1 MQQTVL
7 ILGGNG
13 KVGRHAVDAFWNAGW
28 TVRSYKRGTDMVAA
42 AEGVDVIV
50 NGLNP
55 PNYHNWGQII
65 PQITT
70 EVIAAAKASGATVII
85 PGNIY
90 NYGNK
95 PGLLDEDTP
104 QVPNTRK
111 GKIRVAM
118 EQEYK
123 SSGVRTIVLRAG
135 NFIDPYC
142 DDDLMKAALLRDIG
156 KDKLTTLGDPDAIQA
171 YAYMPDWA
179 RAALALAEKRWDLPT
194 FSDIPFPGH
203 SFTTTH
209 LRALIANHTQRDV
222 RIVGF
227 PWWMMKLL
235 SPFWELA
242 REMGEMRYLYDMPH
256 QIGDRTFRRL
266 LPDFVPTDLETVMLS
281 GLPDDIDPN
290 KMMRSGGQVIP
301 AE

>member
-1 MQQTVL
+1 MQQKVL
-7 ILGGNG
+7 ILGGSG
-13 KVGRHAVDAFWNAGW
+13 KVGRHCADAFWNAGW
-28 TVRSYKRGTDMVAA
+28 TVRHYKRGTDIVAA
-42 AEGVDVIV
+42 AEGVDVIL

-55 PNYHNWGQII
+55 PNYHNWSQII
-65 PQITT
+65 PQITAD
-70 EVIAAAKASGATVII
+70 VMAAAKASGATVII

-90 NYGNK
+90 NYGDQ

-135 NFIDPYC
+135 NFIDPHG
-142 DDDLMKAALLRDIG
+142 DDDLMKLAVLRDIRKG
-156 KDKLTTLGDPDAIQA
+156 KLTTLGDPDAMQA

-179 RAALALAEKRWDLPT
+179 RAALELAEKRYELPT

-203 SFTTTH
+203 NFTM
-209 LRALIANHTQRDV
+209 TQMRRVLADYTGRDIRV
-222 RIVGF
+222 ARF

-242 REMGEMRYLYDMPH
+242 REMREMQYLYNMSH
-256 QIGDRTFRRL
+256 QISDLAFRRIV
-266 LPDFVPTDLETVMLS
+266 PDFVPTDVETVMLS
-281 GLPDDIDPN
+281 GLPRNVDPD
-290 KMMRSGGQVIP
+290 KMMRLGGQVIP
-301 AE
+301 AQ